1 MRDAAHEMQV
11 EPISPYISYIEKVIE
26 RDIEAKQPNIKPE
39 TKIMVRNK
47 IMKQMEKKY
56 TSKLPKVEE
65 FITPQRN
72 FTGAFL
78 PEAKH
83 STLQSNL
90 NFSEKAFSVANPSIL
105 NRPMEEEKA

>member
-65 FITPQRN
+65 FITPQRT

-83 STLQSNL
+83 SNL